1 MSMVSTPS
9 RRKLASHAPTRWYR
23 DDPIPFG
30 PSSMRNVALLE
41 ISTRLR
47 FPVMALPR
55 ISSDMPFE
63 YTSAVSKR
71 FTPASRQMSTSRV
84 ASATSELPQA
94 LKNSLP
100 PPNVPVPKE
109 RTGTSKPDEPNCL
122 YSIAQSMLSL
132 FGLRG
137 EEPVYGFTDA
147 DPFYPNLNPYRE
159 RIS

>member
-1 MSMVSTPS
+1 
-9 RRKLASHAPTRWYR
+9 
-23 DDPIPFG
+23 
-30 PSSMRNVALLE
+30 MRNVALLE

-47 FPVMALPR
+47 LPAIAWPR
-55 ISSDMPFE
+55 ISSDIPFE

-84 ASATSELPQA
+84 ASATSELPHA

-122 YSIAQSMLSL
+122 YSMGPHRTELWQVRAYSANRSL
-132 FGLRG
+132 
-137 EEPVYGFTDA
+137 
-147 DPFYPNLNPYRE
+147 
-159 RIS
+159 